1 MRSWLAIYIRA
12 VLAGYRFHISSFF
25 AAAALFVM
33 IDALAT
39 NIKPLALIDP
49 AIADLG
55 CNDYSALKLPEI
67 LKSPNNAD
75 VLLLGSSLVLVP
87 AVRCDEKL
95 TNTPPRYDMGYYL
108 KNIDTYDKANY
119 FQRLLAERTGH
130 NYSVLNAGV
139 AAGMIS
145 DQYLI
150 AKSYLAS
157 GKHPKLAILCIAPRD
172 FHDNC
177 FAPELDKTSTAK
189 TLSTSAACE
198 LFRNRQAYQRAA
210 SNYYLRVAGPFLGAD
225 VSRVNKVE
233 EPDYIERPNTLKDLN
248 GYKMMYSPVKQTNLN
263 MQAKYFDKLLTLFR
277 DANVPVALVEMPLTR
292 ENREIVNPEI
302 QATYTEAVRLAKN
315 KYHLQDLQIDQTAPF
330 EHNDFEDSAH
340 MNARGGTK
348 FFNSL
353 ASYVA
358 PIL

>member
-1 MRSWLAIYIRA
+1 VRSWLAIYIRA
-12 VLAGYRFHISSFF
+12 VLAGLRFHISSFF
-25 AAAALFVM
+25 VAAALFVM

-67 LKSPNNAD
+67 LKSPSNPD

-95 TNTPPRYDMGYYL
+95 AKIPSRYDAGYYL

-119 FQRLLAERTGH
+119 FQRLLSERTGH

-150 AKSYLAS
+150 AKAYLAA
-157 GKHPKLAILCIAPRD
+157 GKRPKLAILCVAPRD

-189 TLSTSAACE
+189 TLNTNAACE
-198 LFRNRQAYQRAA
+198 LFRNRQAYQRAVN
-210 SNYYLRVAGPFLGAD
+210 NYYLRVAGPWIGTD
-225 VSRVNKVE
+225 VSHLNKVD
-233 EPDYIERPNTLKDLN
+233 EPDYEERPNTLKDLN
-248 GYKMMYSPVKQTNLN
+248 GYKMMYSPVQQKNLN
-263 MQAKYFDKLLTLFR
+263 VQGECFNKLLALFR
-277 DANVPVALVEMPLTR
+277 DAHVPLALVEMPLTS
-292 ENREIVNPEI
+292 ENRAIVNPEI
-302 QATYTEAVRLAKN
+302 ATTYSQAVELAKS
-315 KYHLQDLQIDQTAPF
+315 KYHLKDLQVEQTTPF
-330 EHNDFEDSAH
+330 QLNDFEDSAH

-348 FFNSL
+348 FFNVL
-353 ASYVA
+353 ANYVSTA
-358 PIL
+358 L